1 MEATAAYWTRSVAKR
16 HHRQLEEV
24 QLTNCPELLRRSAF
38 GLIKVYN
45 LLPYEVVAANSVKE
59 FQKRL
64 QALVRER
71 AEGGDENWK
80 NTLSPRELCWIHP
93 LRSRRNF

>member
-1 MEATAAYWTRSVAKR
+1 MLGEGPQHFRRFFKRKVEATAAYWTRSVAKR

-24 QLTNCPELLRRSAF
+24 QHTNCPELLRRSAF

-64 QALVRER
+64 QALVRAR
-71 AEGGDENWK
+71 
-80 NTLSPRELCWIHP
+80 
-93 LRSRRNF
+93 